1 MMRWN
6 GSAISS
12 VMQRR
17 RWAATAVFG
26 LKNPPFGFSRG
37 AGRIAVAA
45 LLLAVWL
52 PGADPW
58 AELTALSAKPAAEA
72 EPGLEE
78 LLRRNPG
85 FHAARFNL
93 GTQLLPKDATKAAE
107 QLQLATAATDP
118 ALAADAWHNLALARW
133 KQGRLEEALAAADS
147 AAKGNPD
154 YRALRDE
161 LRRVAVVRA
170 DAARRQAE
178 EEAKRLAFANNAMPE
193 ARVGEPYRAAVPVR
207 GGAPPYAVALDQ
219 PPAAGT
225 TVTLDPANP
234 APAPPSPIPPGLALA
249 VDGTL
254 SGTPTTPGSY
264 RLPLTVSD
272 GAQATAKGQVTVVV
286 LPQPAITTAALPEAI
301 IGLPYAATLDAVGMT
316 QPRWTATGL
325 PPGLTL
331 VAGRVS
337 GTPTALGTYPVTVAA
352 EQPVVPPLTPRR
364 AERVL
369 ELAVTDSF
377 APDAPPPPATAGAAY
392 EHRLGVRG
400 PAQAYRW
407 SAPPGLLEVEA
418 DGRLHGTPEAEGT
431 VSRPATIQA
440 ADGRSRDVA
449 LTIPVNPRPLIAV
462 EGPVR
467 LQAGSPVD
475 QALAHTGGTPPF
487 VWKTG
492 EGSLPAGL
500 RLDPDGHVRGVAK
513 DPGST
518 TITVQ
523 LEDRWKA
530 KTQASVTV
538 QVDPASKPQD
548 DAKDQ
553 QDQAKQDQQQGEQKP
568 GDKSD
573 AGQQDPSKSD
583 QAQHNQPKPTEPQ
596 PAAQQTPA
604 ERSAADKQQ
613 AAAAEA
619 KKEQERQ
626 EREQAAALN
635 QMAADRWLDQ
645 LPAEDRGVL
654 RYQLLDGG
662 EKKPD
667 PKHQGKTW

>member
-1 MMRWN
+1 MKRGA
-6 GSAISS
+6 GS
-12 VMQRR
+12 
-17 RWAATAVFG
+17 G
-26 LKNPPFGFSRG
+26 ERG
-37 AGRIAVAA
+37 AGRIAAG
-45 LLLAVWL
+45 LLLAAWL
-52 PGADPW
+52 SAADPW
-58 AELTALSAKPAAEA
+58 AELTALSAKPAVEA

-93 GTQLLPKDATKAAE
+93 GTLLLPKDATKAAE

-147 AAKGNPD
+147 AAKGNPE

-178 EEAKRLAFANNAMPE
+178 EEAKRLALALNTMPE
-193 ARVGEPYRAAVPVR
+193 ARVGEAYRANLPVR
-207 GGAPPYAVALDQ
+207 GGAPPYRVALDQ
-219 PPAAGT
+219 PQPAGT
-225 TVTLDPANP
+225 TVTLDPDRSAP
-234 APAPPSPIPPGLALA
+234 AQPSPAPPSPLPPGLALA

-264 RLPLTVSD
+264 RLPVSISD
-272 GAQATAKGQVTVVV
+272 SAQASIKGQVTVVV
-286 LPQPAITTAALPEAI
+286 VRQPAITTAALPEAI
-301 IGLPYAATLDAVGMT
+301 IGLPYAAALEAVGMT

-325 PPGLTL
+325 PPGLSL
-331 VAGRVS
+331 SAGRVS

-352 EQPVVPPLTPRR
+352 EQVVIPPLTPRR
-364 AERVL
+364 AERVI
-369 ELAVTDSF
+369 ELAVTNSF

-407 SAPPGLLEVEA
+407 SAPPGLLEVDP
-418 DGRLHGTPEAEGT
+418 DGRLHGTPQAEGT

-440 ADGRSRDVA
+440 ADGRSRDVT

-467 LQAGSPVD
+467 LQAGSPAD

-538 QVDPASKPQD
+538 QVDPAPKPQD

-553 QDQAKQDQQQGEQKP
+553 QDQAKQDQRQDQQQG
-568 GDKSD
+568 
-573 AGQQDPSKSD
+573 DPSGSGKQDSAKAD
-583 QAQHNQPKPTEPQ
+583 QALQDQPKPTEPQ
-596 PAAQQTPA
+596 PASQPTPA